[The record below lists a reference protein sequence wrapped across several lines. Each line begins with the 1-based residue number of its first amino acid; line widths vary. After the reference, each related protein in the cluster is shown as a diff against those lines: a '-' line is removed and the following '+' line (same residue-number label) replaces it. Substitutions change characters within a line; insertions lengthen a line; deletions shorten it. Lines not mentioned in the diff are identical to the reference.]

1 MVKDTDIQWAL
12 TAPTGNDHRNA
23 YSVHIW
29 NVVSNMS
36 QIKMFYAY
44 KKTDA
49 LEVAREYII
58 RFMSPDY
65 QIVSAYKE

>member
-29 NVVSNMS
+29 NAVSNMS

-49 LEVAREYII
+49 LEVAREYIV